1 MEALQDIEHRLKALL
16 IEALGFEDLTPDDI
30 DAETPLFGEDGLG
43 LDSVDALELVMILD
57 KHFGILIEDPEMGKE
72 VLASIRV
79 MAEYVLNHRKK

>member
-1 MEALQDIEHRLKALL
+1 MDSLQDIELKLKELL
-16 IEALGFEDLTPDDI
+16 IEALGFEDLSPGDI

-72 VLASIRV
+72 ILANIRV
-79 MAEYVLNHRKK
+79 MAEYVLKHRRK